1 MACLYLP
8 LYIVAPRSKREKEY
22 RLSAIK
28 DGRELQ
34 GNGKYLHDFE
44 HKIEKLFKKNDLTSH
59 CHVSTVILLFWCS
72 VIQYTG

>member
-1 MACLYLP
+1 MVCLYLP

-44 HKIEKLFKKNDLTSH
+44 HKIEKAFKKET
-59 CHVSTVILLFWCS
+59 
-72 VIQYTG
+72 